1 MRGGSVFKF
10 LLASALLYSAMA
22 QASIEI
28 PLDPTQPP
36 ASLAPA
42 RADEKNQTPVLQA
55 ILMGAQGSRAVINGQ
70 TLRVGDEYADGR
82 VLAIYPQTVLIERK
96 GKRELLRL
104 AKSVIQPSR

>member
-1 MRGGSVFKF
+1 MRGGSVFRII
-10 LLASALLYSAMA
+10 AVSVLLYGAMA
-22 QASIEI
+22 QASVEI

-42 RADEKNQTPVLQA
+42 RVGEQVRIPVLQA
-55 ILMGAQGSRAVINGQ
+55 IFLGTKGSRAVIDGQ
-70 TLRVGDEYADGR
+70 TVRVGDEYADGH
-82 VLAIYPQTVLIERK
+82 VLAIYSQTVLIERK